1 MTAPQAA
8 QPAPESQAA
17 SARSGLAV
25 GEFCIALGA
34 LALAAVILWQT
45 FEIPVSPLYAKVG
58 PTVMP
63 LFTAFGLGLLGA
75 LLMISAL
82 RGGWQTDEE
91 KETTPDRTAL
101 FWVAAGLILNVLLIS
116 QTGFALASIVLFV
129 CTARGFGS
137 RAIVR
142 DALIGLAFAL
152 VAYFGFAKT
161 LGINIGA
168 GIIENLL
175 ESIFFGKTPS

>member
-1 MTAPQAA
+1 MTAPRSP
-8 QPAPESQAA
+8 QPV
-17 SARSGLAV
+17 ARSGPAV
-25 GEFCIALGA
+25 GELCIALGA
-34 LALAAVILWQT
+34 LALAAIILWQT

-58 PTVMP
+58 PTAMP
-63 LFTAFGLGLLGA
+63 MFTALGMGLLGA
-75 LLMISAL
+75 LLMVSAV

-91 KETTPDRTAL
+91 KETTPDRVAL
-101 FWVAAGLILNVLLIS
+101 LWVAAGLILNVVLIS

-168 GIIENLL
+168 GMIENLL
-175 ESIFFGKTPS
+175 ESVFFGRSL